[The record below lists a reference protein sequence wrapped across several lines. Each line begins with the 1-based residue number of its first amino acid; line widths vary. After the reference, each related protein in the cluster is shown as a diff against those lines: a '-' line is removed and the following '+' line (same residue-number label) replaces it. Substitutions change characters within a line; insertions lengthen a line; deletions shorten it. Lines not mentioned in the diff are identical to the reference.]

1 MESRKDDDLN
11 QNLLSNDYNQNNYTI
26 KIPSHSVEHLYP
38 KVKNQ
43 QNSLN
48 SKHSIHSI
56 PNNIPQNQYQNIFSD
71 QFGMN
76 NSFISVILHLCY
88 RIFPIYNYY
97 MKKISR
103 ESDKFSIHLHNIFVN
118 CNNNYENKIL
128 DINKLKTSLFK
139 INSNFQINEINDP
152 INLFNLIIENA
163 NLKNFFSF
171 QNVKIKDVCDC
182 CCSISYEIDKFQN
195 IFDIPLLDIIKLSEN
210 HSSSIYYNKGRL
222 ISFYKSLIEH
232 NFSKK
237 INCPLNS
244 VDCNY
249 NRITRNFFINPDENN
264 NSKMNFILFDYIL
277 SNRQNLSMM
286 NLLLSYI
293 LIPMSFDIEDLL
305 NFIEGKNIYENTEN
319 NFEKYI
325 FKGCIFKTNSKSYTC
340 VFKSKTKWIYY
351 DDNENILTF
360 SKWYKVIQYCL
371 KNNLFPYILY
381 YVLSTENSNEN
392 ITKDEYNILENF
404 AIKYDEFKEIPSM
417 RIKLYEYVNSK
428 MREDTDNI
436 KFEENEDTS
445 VSRHSKPKNPYKR
458 DKRNN
463 SYSKDLSN
471 NSSKNQQ
478 NLNYNYPLQLTEEQQ
493 NYYKNNTNKNYNH
506 YNDEYNQTLKKCKS
520 TNLHHKKGNYNNFP
534 LNGKNIEENTLKL
547 YKGEDNKNANDI
559 KFNDNKN
566 IKCENIKLQQKWICP
581 NCSSKIY
588 ESKCKNC
595 DLIYNNLNQDL
606 KQNTNLKNPKREERK
621 LNNSEKREFI
631 NTNEDTFAKKKNIY
645 SKVENTNIR
654 SVFKRIGVES
664 NDSKNNKDNNNMT
677 DLENSKYKSKKYINI
692 PNYKKNN
699 NYTEPGIKP
708 DIINPN
714 KSINNV
720 TVESVRNSIPN
731 KYSKNSYR
739 SNGSYR
745 NKNDDK
751 DNNNYTIIPNRKNSS
766 SIINEKSN
774 DRNGYKQNN
783 NNTLKYTKKK
793 V

>member
-182 CCSISYEIDKFQN
+182 GCSISYEIDKFQN

-751 DNNNYTIIPNRKNSS
+751 DNNNYTIIPNRKNSL
-766 SIINEKSN
+766 INNEKSS
-774 DRNGYKQNN
+774 DRNGYKQNI